1 MVDKVQ
7 QFLDGLE
14 RDDPVKHAIIMQ
26 VRALAWRLCPQAQER
41 FMYNG
46 IVVYAGAPVCGYFA
60 RKAHV
65 TVELER
71 GCDLAD
77 PAGVLEGTGKNR
89 RHIKL
94 QSSDDIAARHL
105 EDYLSRAFAAAGDA
119 S

>member
-1 MVDKVQ
+1 MSDKVQ
-7 QFLDGLE
+7 QFLADLE
-14 RDDPVKHAIIMQ
+14 RDDPVKHHIIMQ
-26 VRALAWRLCPQAQER
+26 LRTLVDRLCPEARER

-46 IVVYAGAPVCGYFA
+46 IVVFAGSPVCGYFA

-77 PAGVLEGTGKNR
+77 PAGVLEGKGKNR

-94 QSSDDIAARHL
+94 LSSDDIASRQV
-105 EDYLSRAFAAAGDA
+105 EDYLARAFALT
-119 S
+119 